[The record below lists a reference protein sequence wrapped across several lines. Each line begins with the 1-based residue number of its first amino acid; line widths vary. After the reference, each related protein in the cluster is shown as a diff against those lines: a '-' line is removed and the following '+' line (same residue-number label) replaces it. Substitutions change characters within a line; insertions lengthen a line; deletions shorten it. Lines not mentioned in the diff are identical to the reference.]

1 MFRFLFST
9 LTILAVFFGF
19 IYFAP
24 AGVKT
29 KIWRGAEKFLPQ
41 SLTTQAE
48 NLLKTPIEAR
58 AELIKKL
65 TANLEALKQSPAGA
79 AEGQLISDSEKALQ
93 DLAIKNESLSLTEL
107 IKSKAVDLFLPK
119 KETKECK

>member
-1 MFRFLFST
+1 MIRFLFST

-24 AGVKT
+24 AGLKT
-29 KIWRGAEKFLPQ
+29 KIWRGAEQFLPE
-41 SLTTQAE
+41 SLTVQAE
-48 NLLKTPIEAR
+48 SLLKTPVEAR
-58 AELIKKL
+58 AELIQKLATNFEELKKS
-65 TANLEALKQSPAGA
+65 TPGA
-79 AEGQLISDSEKALQ
+79 AAQLIADSEKTLQ
-93 DLAIKNESLSLTEL
+93 DLAAKNESLSLTEL